1 MGNVVPFG
9 DKSNQSKIES
19 DIVKRIKK
27 GDVSAFETL
36 FNIYSESL
44 LDYAVT
50 CVKSPQI
57 AEDIVQEVFVNV
69 WKNKSELNP
78 SLKIKAYL
86 FTAVKNQ
93 SLKYFR
99 HKKIERQSEDHIA
112 SVSEPVKRPDEE
124 LGAEEFTAEVQKA
137 VNELPEKRRMIFSMN
152 RYNGLTYTEI
162 AEIQGISINTV
173 KTQMARAFK
182 FLRIRLAHL
191 IKSTL

>member
-86 FTAVKNQ
+86 FAAVKNQ

-137 VNELPEKRRMIFSMN
+137 VNELPEKCRMIFSMN